1 MVSVSSSQWTIEGPT
16 LPPLL
21 LLNNGKRYFVSETLP
36 DGVVTS
42 PVYGPG
48 LLFLAVGDGR
58 DGVALDAD
66 GQSVP
71 LGVG

>member
-1 MVSVSSSQWTIEGPT
+1 MP
-16 LPPLL
+16 
-21 LLNNGKRYFVSETLP
+21 ETLP

-42 PVYGPG
+42 SVYGPG
-48 LLFLAVGDGR
+48 LLFLAVGDGG